1 MVGGDRGRGAATSPS
16 WARVGGPLAQ
26 YAEGFRGE
34 LERLGYT
41 PLSSAVHVRL
51 MAHLSRWLGRQC
63 LEAPALTPATADA
76 YFAERRAAGYYNS
89 LTSKSLKP
97 LVDYLQ
103 RSGVLADAPA
113 VPAVAATPAEALLER
128 YRRYLLLERGLA
140 TSTADVSVRMA
151 RRRRPPP
158 GSASSRP
165 ARRGRADELGSLT
178 YIRLAC
184 GRQVPG
190 IACTCSPGQGRGG
203 ASWLAPVLTA
213 GWAIYRSLPGAVLWT
228 CCSGPWQLHREI
240 RRLYGRPRSFFL
252 LRPC

>member
-184 GRQVPG
+184 GRRVPG

-213 GWAIYRSLPGAVLWT
+213 GWALYQSLPGPYY
-228 CCSGPWQLHREI
+228 GPVAPDP
-240 RRLYGRPRSFFL
+240 GSCTAKFVGCTAGPRSFFL